1 MTLCLEVPKKQANKV
16 KIALIKSNNLNNNY
30 KIVGD
35 KDYIYLPIN
44 KKFKTKYKTTNKRLI
59 SVKQEITSLKAAL
72 TKFLTKK
79 ELAKVKTAYDVIGD
93 IAILEI
99 DEELRKKEKDIAKA
113 LLCIRKDIK
122 TVLRKQGSHE
132 GVFRTQK
139 MKYLV
144 GEKKKIGLHKENN
157 IMLKLNVE
165 KVYFSPRL
173 STERKRIT
181 ELVKKSKKKEDILV
195 MFSGCAPYCCVL
207 AKNAKE
213 KINSIVGIEIN
224 PDGHKYALNN
234 VKLNKLTNV
243 GLINGDVKKIVP
255 NLVKLNKTYDRILM
269 PLPKLAEDFLGEA
282 LAMSKK
288 NTIIHFYNFLHEKE
302 FSKAKEMVKKA
313 CVKAKKKYKTIKFV
327 KCGQHSPGTYRICLD
342 FKVI

>member
-139 MKYLV
+139 MKYLA
-144 GEKKKIGLHKENN
+144 GEKKK
-157 IMLKLNVE
+157 
-165 KVYFSPRL
+165 
-173 STERKRIT
+173 
-181 ELVKKSKKKEDILV
+181 
-195 MFSGCAPYCCVL
+195 
-207 AKNAKE
+207 
-213 KINSIVGIEIN
+213 
-224 PDGHKYALNN
+224 
-234 VKLNKLTNV
+234 V
-243 GLINGDVKKIVP
+243 GLIIKKIIV
-255 NLVKLNKTYDRILM
+255 
-269 PLPKLAEDFLGEA
+269 
-282 LAMSKK
+282 
-288 NTIIHFYNFLHEKE
+288 
-302 FSKAKEMVKKA
+302 
-313 CVKAKKKYKTIKFV
+313 
-327 KCGQHSPGTYRICLD
+327 
-342 FKVI
+342 